1 MKEASNTE
9 SISHWPGF
17 TIIAT
22 ERVEMEELKE
32 LKVEEAH
39 QDQDDVCGSGIMG
52 RSGEILLL

>member
-22 ERVEMEELKE
+22 ERVEMEELK
-32 LKVEEAH
+32 VEEAH